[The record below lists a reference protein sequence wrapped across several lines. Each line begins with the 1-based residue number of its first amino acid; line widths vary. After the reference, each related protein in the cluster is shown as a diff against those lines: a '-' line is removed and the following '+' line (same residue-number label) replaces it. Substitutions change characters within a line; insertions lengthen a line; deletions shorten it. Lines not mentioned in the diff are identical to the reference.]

1 MDIEQAAS
9 PRLPDDIEALRAMVM
24 ALMTER
30 DAVTR
35 QLDAV
40 TAERDT
46 LLERNERLHHLL
58 LKLKRMQ
65 FGTKSERLPD
75 EQLQLGLE
83 AIETGDREG

>member
-40 TAERDT
+40 TAERT
-46 LLERNERLHHLL
+46 RCWS
-58 LKLKRMQ
+58 
-65 FGTKSERLPD
+65 GTN
-75 EQLQLGLE
+75 GC
-83 AIETGDREG
+83 TTCC